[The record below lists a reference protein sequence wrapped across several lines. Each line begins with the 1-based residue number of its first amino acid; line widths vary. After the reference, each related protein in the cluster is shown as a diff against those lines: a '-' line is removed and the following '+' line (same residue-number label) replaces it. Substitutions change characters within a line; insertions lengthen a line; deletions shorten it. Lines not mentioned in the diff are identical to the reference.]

1 LLALLRQ
8 QLAGRGGTN
17 RDDCSWLRL
26 TSRSTQDHTGAK
38 GVAHVNKFTI
48 RSPALLQG
56 LARYSHH
63 RLFKAKVFLKREARV
78 LGFPEAV
85 KIRSEYGQSGA
96 L

>member
-1 LLALLRQ
+1 
-8 QLAGRGGTN
+8 
-17 RDDCSWLRL
+17 
-26 TSRSTQDHTGAK
+26 
-38 GVAHVNKFTI
+38 
-48 RSPALLQG
+48 